1 MGVSPPGWPHY
12 LFILQL
18 EQLCSWQ
25 SLLTHLSASDL
36 PMSLGGSL
44 PYCHQAWLEFRM
56 VSELWGQMVNHRQL
70 GLQLHVLG
78 VWSSAGLA
86 AVPRR

>member
-1 MGVSPPGWPHY
+1 
-12 LFILQL
+12 
-18 EQLCSWQ
+18 
-25 SLLTHLSASDL
+25 
-36 PMSLGGSL
+36 MSLGGSL